1 MKLVIGCDHGGFEL
15 KQEIIKH
22 LSSRADLE
30 IVDKGCDS
38 TASVDYPVYAKA
50 VAEAVAAKEIE
61 TSAGGGAVVVKATGD
76 KVIKEIIIKK
86 DVVDPDDVEMLQ
98 DLVLTAVNEAL
109 KKADSM
115 MEQEMGSFNIPGLF

>member
-1 MKLVIGCDHGGFEL
+1 MGNKYGGFPGGGMGNMQNLL
-15 KQEIIKH
+15 KQAQKMQ
-22 LSSRADLE
+22 ADMQ
-30 IVDKGCDS
+30 K
-38 TASVDYPVYAKA
+38 KQ
-50 VAEAVAAKEIE
+50 EAVASKEIE
-61 TSAGGGAVVVKATGD
+61 TSAGGGAVVVRATGD
-76 KVIKEIIIKK
+76 KLIKEIIIKK